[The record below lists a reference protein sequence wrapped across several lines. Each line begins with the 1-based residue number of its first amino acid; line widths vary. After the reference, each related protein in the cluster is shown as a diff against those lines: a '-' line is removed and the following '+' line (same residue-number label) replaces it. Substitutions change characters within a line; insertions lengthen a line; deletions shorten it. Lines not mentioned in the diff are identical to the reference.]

1 MHIYHKIVSPWKR
14 ADANAK
20 IVNTQVFSD
29 DYIAILKDI
38 QWIGTEKVDG
48 ENLNFTTTA
57 IMFHIL
63 VIPINRSFQMRKK
76 NGLIL

>member
-14 ADANAK
+14 TDANAK

-48 ENLNFTTTA
+48 
-57 IMFHIL
+57 
-63 VIPINRSFQMRKK
+63 
-76 NGLIL
+76 

>member
-1 MHIYHKIVSPWKR
+1 MHIYHKFVSPWKR
-14 ADANAK
+14 ADANAI

-48 ENLNFTTTA
+48 ENLSPNVEF
-57 IMFHIL
+57 
-63 VIPINRSFQMRKK
+63 
-76 NGLIL
+76 

>member
-1 MHIYHKIVSPWKR
+1 MDKIL
-14 ADANAK
+14 
-20 IVNTQVFSD
+20 I
-29 DYIAILKDI
+29 
-38 QWIGTEKVDG
+38 
-48 ENLNFTTTA
+48 FTTTA